1 MEYHDTRVVED
12 GAYEDDDSDEKD
24 KVDENTDLYITGVS
38 QQRMKMYL
46 LILVF
51 SFQQES
57 TLISCIQLVI

>member
-1 MEYHDTRVVED
+1 MKIQMASHLT
-12 GAYEDDDSDEKD
+12 
-24 KVDENTDLYITGVS
+24 KVKEDENTDLYITGVS

>member
-1 MEYHDTRVVED
+1 MKIQMASHLT
-12 GAYEDDDSDEKD
+12 
-24 KVDENTDLYITGVS
+24 KVKEDENTDLYITGVP

>member
-1 MEYHDTRVVED
+1 MTMIKSERKYKLMASHLT
-12 GAYEDDDSDEKD
+12 
-24 KVDENTDLYITGVS
+24 KVKEDENTDLYITGVS